1 MSFGTSPAR
10 RRTGDQEEEA
20 ISRAVNRAGRNARG
34 RTELLHADPPRVNPD
49 GHKPEPMA
57 QHLILDDRRVVVHE
71 DVLDRNGGDLAD
83 ENAPEGV
90 GDRGVEADKVERD
103 SRGRERVDGDLSRL
117 AGREKEVGASG
128 REGTGRGRRGEGG
141 VVQVSVPELDRGCNS
156 GPPAL
161 QRATLCWTLPVQSAS
176 LMGPCEPSAFLTRT
190 TLAQIRESTTGGRF
204 QRSTD

>member
-83 ENAPEGV
+83 EDAPESV
-90 GDRGVEADKVERD
+90 GNRGVEADEVERD
-103 SRGRERVDGDLSRL
+103 GRGRERVDCDLSRL
-117 AGREKEVGASG
+117 AGRKKGVGG
-128 REGTGRGRRGEGG
+128 KRERQDGEREARRGRRRSGQHSGLDEGC
-141 VVQVSVPELDRGCNS
+141 SS

-161 QRATLCWTLPVQSAS
+161 RPATLCRSLPVQSAS
-176 LMGPCEPSAFLTRT
+176 PTRPCEPSTFLTRT
-190 TLAQIRESTTGGRF
+190 TLAQIRQSTAGERF
-204 QRSTD
+204 